1 MAPVFMCNRAQWS
14 GFQYLNGLNIL
25 AASEKLSKFNTRS
38 IVFFYNLKVFFTFT
52 KIFKLVYFMY

>member
-38 IVFFYNLKVFFTFT
+38 IVVFL
-52 KIFKLVYFMY
+52 I